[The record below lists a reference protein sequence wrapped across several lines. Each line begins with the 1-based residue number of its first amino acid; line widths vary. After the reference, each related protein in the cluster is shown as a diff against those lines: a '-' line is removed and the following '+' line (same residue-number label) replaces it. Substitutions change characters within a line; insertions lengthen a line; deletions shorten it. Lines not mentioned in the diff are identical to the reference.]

1 MVKTSLKTKKNK
13 PNENNKTKGFNP
25 KLNEIVFSI
34 NSETKL
40 GIPPNKADEVITNP
54 NLFKSVTISSSKIIR
69 N

>member
-25 KLNEIVFSI
+25 KLNEILFFTISRI
-34 NSETKL
+34 KL
-40 GIPPNKADEVITNP
+40 GIPPNKADKTITNP
-54 NLFKSVTISSSKIIR
+54 NLFIRLTIFISKMIL

>member
-25 KLNEIVFSI
+25 KLNEILFFTISRM
-34 NSETKL
+34 KL
-40 GIPPNKADEVITNP
+40 GIPPNKADKIITNP
-54 NLFKSVTISSSKIIR
+54 NLFIRITISRSKIIF